1 MAEFESIYDIELVG
15 RRNDAKALLQPI
27 GEGDAHG
34 MHVGARVTKNGTDVN
49 LGGQCVGKVIRADG
63 ATVPLTGSIIQNLA
77 YVTLDQQSCAVPGP
91 IQVAVMW
98 VSGTNVTTLVIAY
111 GAVVNT
117 TSGTIIQPSAPIPDL
132 TQLLAEIEAMRQA
145 TAAANAA
152 AEKSVR
158 HDITQNLTPAQMKQ
172 ARDNIEAGGEFET
185 NAAGSYLLNTD
196 LFQRG
201 SLDHGNITETAW
213 RVVLKKISRTSFPVT
228 LVAQDGFQFGVQTYN
243 ASGAY
248 SSDTGWK
255 TTYTIP
261 KNTYFRITIAR
272 VTENTGE
279 TANIATFVAGV
290 HIQTGTVRYN
300 EAQDLT
306 AAEQAQARGNIG
318 AASAA
323 AEKSVRHDITQN
335 LTPAQM
341 KQARDNIEAGGE
353 FETNAAGSYLL
364 NTDLFQRGSLDHGN
378 ITETAWRVVLKKIS
392 RTSFPVTLVA
402 QDGFQFGVQ
411 TYNASG
417 AYSSDTGWKTTYT
430 IPKNTYFRITIARVT
445 ENTGETA
452 NIATFVAGV
461 HIQTGT
467 VRYNEAQD
475 LTAAEQAQA
484 RGNIGAASATELAAE
499 AAVREAADTDLKSA
513 LNYEHVPN
521 DLTWTIGT
529 LSPGTGAESASPTRV
544 RSPYIFANA
553 GDKITLSST
562 SPDCLIVYCFGQDK
576 AYLYDTAWDIH
587 NTYTVPEQI
596 NSKKVGYVRLL
607 IRKSGSNPSIDPS
620 EIDDLV
626 AQCTI
631 SRVIPNSV
639 YSMDLTLYKINNI
652 QNSINGAFAVINRFN
667 KSTITEGKYISII
680 DGGLSSNSQFFASDY
695 IYVGDL
701 SAVNLSY
708 THIVGFYDANK
719 LWLGAASSMDSNS
732 TDLTVSVPSNAVYLR
747 FSTYNTHLDV
757 AQIGKYVTRSNYV
770 AYGMFYMPDLRV
782 KQSQVIS
789 DDSRIVVDAS
799 GSGDYTS
806 LTEALYENVNTEVD
820 IVVKPGIYDIVS
832 EYVALFGQEAVDN
845 MADSES
851 SIFNGFQYGI
861 IIRNRTITF
870 ETGAYVVCD
879 WTGHTVDGVHRFSAI
894 RVDYNCKIIGLNLV
908 ATATFY
914 AIHDDYGLGTH
925 YTVEYENCYVEGV
938 NLVNANCI
946 GGGCKKY
953 SRHVIKNCYFNN
965 HLTGRTNA
973 TVRYHNTNANGA
985 VPEIYVSNCYFSNS
999 FQPRYYGSQT
1009 SKMKVYVNNCEA
1021 VAIFKAAESSSF
1033 TVDNV
1038 DLYKWCNTETN
1049 PVT

>member
-318 AASAA
+318 AASA
-323 AEKSVRHDITQN
+323 
-335 LTPAQM
+335 
-341 KQARDNIEAGGE
+341 
-353 FETNAAGSYLL
+353 
-364 NTDLFQRGSLDHGN
+364 
-378 ITETAWRVVLKKIS
+378 
-392 RTSFPVTLVA
+392 
-402 QDGFQFGVQ
+402 
-411 TYNASG
+411 
-417 AYSSDTGWKTTYT
+417 
-430 IPKNTYFRITIARVT
+430 
-445 ENTGETA
+445 
-452 NIATFVAGV
+452 
-461 HIQTGT
+461 
-467 VRYNEAQD
+467 
-475 LTAAEQAQA
+475 
-484 RGNIGAASATELAAE
+484 TELAAE

-544 RSPYIFANA
+544 RSPYILANA